1 LEQKLPL
8 YSLNNSDRRLST
20 EDSIAR
26 VPILEQDNG
35 ENPLISLLKGR
46 AETSESKEE
55 NPIDKQNTP
64 SPVAL
69 FAELFRNIKDSLKK
83 IKSFAHL
90 SREKFGDPEYADYFY
105 KTISKDIVKTE
116 AVLNCFDYYSK
127 ISSPLPRTN
136 RVHLLLEEALQYYE
150 NEFEDKKIKVFKKRY
165 EGSLP
170 ETDLH
175 DEQLRFLIN
184 SVLQYA
190 VPSIPFQRSIGFLTR
205 PLEAQEA
212 MERGTSPLQ
221 KDEKYVEILTG
232 FTGYQ
237 SGSQPLETAL
247 PTPAPPHKERD
258 DFMLHLVAEMI
269 ERNQGMMRIKVE
281 DEKLITM
288 ISLILPMERGRTLHY
303 LSTTA

>member
-1 LEQKLPL
+1 MPL
-8 YSLNNSDRRLST
+8 YPLNNSDRRPST
-20 EDSIAR
+20 EDSIVK

-35 ENPLISLLKGR
+35 ENSLISLLKGGT
-46 AETSESKEE
+46 ETSESIEK

-64 SPVAL
+64 SPLAL
-69 FAELFRNIKDSLKK
+69 FSELIRNINDSLEK

-105 KTISKDIVKTE
+105 KTISNHVVKTE
-116 AVLNCFDYYSK
+116 AVLNSFDDYLK
-127 ISSPLPRTN
+127 INSPLPRTN

-150 NEFEDKKIKVFKKRY
+150 NEFEDKKIKVFKTRY
-165 EGSLP
+165 EESLP
-170 ETDLH
+170 ETNLH
-175 DEQLRFLIN
+175 DEQLRFIIN

-190 VPSIPFQRSIGFLTR
+190 IPSIPPHGRIGFLTR

-212 MERGTSPLQ
+212 MERGTSPLK

-237 SGSQPLETAL
+237 NGSQPLETVLA
-247 PTPAPPHKERD
+247 TPAPPHKQRD
-258 DFMLHLVAEMI
+258 DFILHLVAEMI
-269 ERNQGMMRIKVE
+269 ERNQGMMRIKVD

-288 ISLILPMERGRTLHY
+288 ISLILPMERRRTLHY